1 MAQINDTT
9 GFAEAL
15 QEISE
20 SGNPLLTMLRMICQ
34 EMMELEVNQ
43 QLNADRS
50 QRTEGRTG
58 YRSGYRERRLDTRL
72 GTLNLD
78 VPKVRN
84 GGYVPFFMDRW
95 QRSEQALI
103 TTIHDIYVMGVS
115 TRKVKVL
122 AESMGIEGISAA
134 EVSKMAKQLDEQV
147 TAFRK

>member
-1 MAQINDTT
+1 MAQIHDTT
-9 GFAEAL
+9 GFAEVL

-58 YRSGYRERRLDTRL
+58 YRSGYRERRMDTRL

-84 GGYVPFFMDRW
+84 GGMFHSLWRGGSVASR
-95 QRSEQALI
+95 R
-103 TTIHDIYVMGVS
+103 
-115 TRKVKVL
+115 
-122 AESMGIEGISAA
+122 
-134 EVSKMAKQLDEQV
+134 
-147 TAFRK
+147 